1 MQLIHKDG
9 SPGIRLKRH
18 MRSLWIEYPREE
30 KKHDVLAVLFNR
42 QDSGKPFKLPV
53 LKADAKGLEIRLP
66 LLLSGMFYLKIVDGD
81 LSFLSQIALQ

>member
-1 MQLIHKDG
+1 
-9 SPGIRLKRH
+9 